1 MFTLPYTPIQPPT
14 NPIGGSSIS
23 QLRDL
28 KVGAGGEVMSVD
40 REGNVKFAGELEAAT
55 GTFEGELSAATG
67 TFEGELSAATG
78 SFQGK
83 VEIYD
88 GEDVVVLIDPNG

>member
-40 REGNVKFAGELEAAT
+40 REGNVKFAGKLEAAT
-55 GTFEGELSAATG
+55 GTFAGA
-67 TFEGELSAATG
+67 LSAATG